1 MPSHR
6 NESNAAAV
14 ERTAYEL
21 CATGQFMEA
30 YGFLNLAR
38 DKFISPQELSD
49 IQDSLIEDFQ
59 GFRELM

>member
-1 MPSHR
+1 MAR
-6 NESNAAAV
+6 IESNALAA

-21 CATGQFMEA
+21 CETGRYMDA
-30 YGFLNLAR
+30 YGFLQLANG
-38 DKFISPQELSD
+38 KYISAQDHSD

>member
-6 NESNAAAV
+6 NESNAEAV

-21 CATGQFMEA
+21 CSTGQFMEA

>member
-1 MPSHR
+1 MPPHR

-21 CATGQFMEA
+21 CSTGQFMEA

-38 DKFISPQELSD
+38 GKFISPQELSD

>member
-21 CATGQFMEA
+21 CSTGQFMEA

-38 DKFISPQELSD
+38 GKFISPQEFAD